1 MFIPINENNTHWYS
15 ACISFR
21 HKRIE
26 IYDSLLEVCK
36 FNRGKPVELRKNTGT
51 MLVRVPCILEL
62 YLLIHVGFNV
72 ASRGAWSYE
81 RRERTVQE

>member
-1 MFIPINENNTHWYS
+1 MRFSTALFALPAFAASVLAQSQDHQ
-15 ACISFR
+15 
-21 HKRIE
+21 
-26 IYDSLLEVCK
+26 
-36 FNRGKPVELRKNTGT
+36 GKPVELRKNTGT